1 MAGTK
6 EKRKDEWNK
15 KFCRLHLGSYRPVFF
30 LLLSLYI
37 TQQAFDRSL
46 KQAFPLRIISGKLC
60 IEVGLN
66 P

>member
-6 EKRKDEWNK
+6 EGRKDEWGK
-15 KFCRLHLGSYRPVFF
+15 KFCRVHLGNYRPVFF

-37 TQQAFDRSL
+37 TQQTFDRSL
-46 KQAFPLRIISGKLC
+46 NQAFPLRIISGKLC
-60 IEVGLN
+60 IEVSLN